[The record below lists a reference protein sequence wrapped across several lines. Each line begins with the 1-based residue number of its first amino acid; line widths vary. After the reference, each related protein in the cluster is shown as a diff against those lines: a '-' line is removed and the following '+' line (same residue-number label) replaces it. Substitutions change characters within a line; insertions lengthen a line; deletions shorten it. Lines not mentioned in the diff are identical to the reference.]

1 MLRVAS
7 VTAGRAVRRAA
18 CAEGL
23 VATPSARRAVGG
35 EIAAGGM
42 GRKWE
47 DKEHGQEAVYFDKE
61 DRELLRKLAKKA
73 NKPNEAQLKQDMTQ
87 LDAILSKHNA
97 SLPDACKTEI
107 LQFKHAH

>member
-73 NKPNEAQLKQDMTQ
+73 NKVRV
-87 LDAILSKHNA
+87 LSVHRNYDCSRVRFA
-97 SLPDACKTEI
+97 G
-107 LQFKHAH
+107 